1 MITGKKDIELFGL
14 LSLRKRLELEIKWP
28 GFATRLTL
36 QACRNRG
43 FDGRTRK
50 KALMWINE
58 ILRPFDE
65 RNSKSYLSETTFIG
79 INSAD
84 IKEHSQ
90 NSNMLE
96 VTVDFVS
103 EIISCVKD
111 KDKKVLSGDPQRI
124 KKVHDTWKFTKDKN
138 SSNPNWLLVDTQI

>member
-1 MITGKKDIELFGL
+1 MTIETFKGGGMMITGKKDIELFGL

-50 KALMWINE
+50 KALIWINE

-65 RNSKSYLSETTFIG
+65 RKNGPE
-79 INSAD
+79 D
-84 IKEHSQ
+84 IAS
-90 NSNMLE
+90 
-96 VTVDFVS
+96 
-103 EIISCVKD
+103 
-111 KDKKVLSGDPQRI
+111 
-124 KKVHDTWKFTKDKN
+124 TWE
-138 SSNPNWLLVDTQI
+138 